1 MKNTF
6 KTLAILFLLVYSS
19 CKAQQMVQTPNDAH
33 KLKIN
38 EQQFLNKPLKYL
50 LNEIKPEIKTAFG
63 TLDFPSY
70 FSFRFIDSE
79 EIKRRSLENNSL
91 GLYVYV
97 KEPIEWDSDK
107 RTKGKEFLWT
117 KEDVEK
123 YGNFTVIRIRVIGK
137 D

>member
-6 KTLAILFLLVYSS
+6 KTLTILFLLVYSS

-97 KEPIEWDSDK
+97 KEPIEWDFDK

>member
-50 LNEIKPEIKTAFG
+50 
-63 TLDFPSY
+63 
-70 FSFRFIDSE
+70 
-79 EIKRRSLENNSL
+79 
-91 GLYVYV
+91 
-97 KEPIEWDSDK
+97 
-107 RTKGKEFLWT
+107 
-117 KEDVEK
+117 
-123 YGNFTVIRIRVIGK
+123 
-137 D
+137 